1 MSRLGVIHS
10 KGNIMLHPIVNAF
23 LKEEDGQD
31 LVEYSLLLAFVALA
45 ATAVLGSVRTQI
57 SQLWAAVNT
66 KLTTAKT
73 AATAP

>member
-1 MSRLGVIHS
+1 
-10 KGNIMLHPIVNAF
+10 MLHPIVNAF